1 MADPP
6 PYPGTSRDDDQDA
19 GSTMLTAEA
28 VVQTAN
34 PARYIVRLGRH
45 ASQMSAHSTQPGRH
59 RPRGSRGGDAPPEV
73 RQAEWSDTEGTVT
86 LNWGR
91 WTMQAAGRTLTVR
104 AEATDEQN
112 LQRIQDLL
120 TARLT
125 SFGRREHLTVNWQ
138 RAPAA
143 SAAEPAATVRS
154 RPS

>member
-34 PARYIVRLGRH
+34 PARYIARLCRH
-45 ASQMSAHSTQPGRH
+45 ASQMSAHPTQPGRH

-143 SAAEPAATVRS
+143 SAAGPAATVRS

>member
-34 PARYIVRLGRH
+34 PARYIARLGRH
-45 ASQMSAHSTQPGRH
+45 ASQMSAHPTQPGRH

-143 SAAEPAATVRS
+143 SAAGPAATVRS